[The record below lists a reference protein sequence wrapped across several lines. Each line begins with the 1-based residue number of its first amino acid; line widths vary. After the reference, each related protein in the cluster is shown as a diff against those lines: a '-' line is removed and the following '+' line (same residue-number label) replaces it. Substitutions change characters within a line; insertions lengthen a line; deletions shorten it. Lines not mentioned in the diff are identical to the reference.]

1 MTYFDEE
8 YIKLAKRI
16 LKEGI
21 EVENRTGINTIKLP
35 EHSFKFD
42 LRKEFPILKTKQ
54 MAYKNAILEMLWIW
68 QVMSNDVR
76 WLKERKV
83 PVWNEWM
90 VDEDGIYRI
99 YEPET
104 SLEDYNPDKEV
115 VVLDPL
121 SVSLKDPLA
130 KKTQLSPKL
139 DDNGK
144 VMTAKSLV
152 PGKNIKMAKY
162 YGKEYANTIGTAYGY
177 IVNRYDYTNE
187 LIWTI
192 KNNPT
197 DRRMVYSLWQNEFLR
212 TAVLPSCVWSTEW
225 NVFKD
230 SLNLQ
235 VHQRSCDV
243 GLGLPFNITQYATF
257 LKMIAQVT
265 DLEAGVISYS
275 INEPHIYVNH
285 LEGIKEQIRRADL
298 YENLK
303 TKSEIELLNQQ
314 KNNLLQ
320 MKVLDKNSNEY
331 KMLEVNNSIIDLIL
345 NPVKPDLILNKNVD
359 DFFMF
364 DNSKELKDV
373 EVVNYKHM
381 GKIKLPIAQ

>member
-115 VVLDPL
+115 IVLDPL
-121 SVSLKDPLA
+121 SVSIKDPLA
-130 KKTQLSPKL
+130 KKTPLSPKL

-265 DLEAGVISYS
+265 NLEAGVISYS

-320 MKVLDKNSNEY
+320 MKILDKNSNEY
-331 KMLEVNNSIIDLIL
+331 KMFEVNNSIIDLIL
-345 NPVKPDLILNKNVD
+345 NPVKPDLVLNKDVD